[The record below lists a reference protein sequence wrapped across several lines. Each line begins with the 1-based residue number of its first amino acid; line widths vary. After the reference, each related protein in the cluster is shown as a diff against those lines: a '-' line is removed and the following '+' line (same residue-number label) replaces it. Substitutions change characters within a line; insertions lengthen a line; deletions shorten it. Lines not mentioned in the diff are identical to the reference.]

1 MEANR
6 YTFYIG
12 CLPPNINANYSYA
25 AIFVCRL
32 QSPWNPARI
41 WLFNIVYSVIMN
53 LCRQVKDMCDCG
65 NKTELQEINT
75 LWELPEEEWGVPEV
89 SPRVDWALPEEE
101 WDAPESIDLDG
112 LELPQEK
119 LELPDLSWDSDLDYI
134 EEE

>member
-1 MEANR
+1 
-6 YTFYIG
+6 
-12 CLPPNINANYSYA
+12 
-25 AIFVCRL
+25 
-32 QSPWNPARI
+32 
-41 WLFNIVYSVIMN
+41 
-53 LCRQVKDMCDCG
+53 MCDCG